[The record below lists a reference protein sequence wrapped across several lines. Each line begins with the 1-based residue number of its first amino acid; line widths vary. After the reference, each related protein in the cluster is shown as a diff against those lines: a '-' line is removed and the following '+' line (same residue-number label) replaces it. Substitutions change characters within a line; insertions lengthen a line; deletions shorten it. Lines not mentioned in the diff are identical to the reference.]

1 MIAAFWTNVRLFLI
15 AEVLILG
22 FGLVLA
28 VVRAVPGP
36 ALFPMRLMA
45 TGYVDVFRAIPGLL
59 IIYVL
64 GFGVPGLQIE
74 GCPTTR
80 SSGRS

>member
-1 MIAAFWTNVRLFLI
+1 
-15 AEVLILG
+15 
-22 FGLVLA
+22 
-28 VVRAVPGP
+28 
-36 ALFPMRLMA
+36 MRLMA